1 MTTLAMVVVA
11 LVVWPLAA
19 YWLARALGRL
29 WR

>member
-1 MTTLAMVVVA
+1 MTALGMVFVA

-29 WR
+29 WQ